1 MRNFLIWT
9 FFDFILLWVGNLG
22 SVVAGGDCS
31 IFVII
36 CDIWPPATISKK
48 FSIIIWKCFK
58 IICKIGYRT
67 TIFKML
73 FRKCTFAG
81 LVQILLYRPPICRSS
96 IGFWISSA
104 RLRWIQ
110 NYSCVIAPLRMWKK
124 SLTFLEKKIRLCVQ
138 PSKCQRSVFLNKHT
152 VLCPSPKK
160 YQLRIFKEKPYMTY

>member
-1 MRNFLIWT
+1 MVWNSLICT
-9 FFDFILLWVGNLG
+9 FFDFILQWVDNLG

-67 TIFKML
+67 SIFKML

-110 NYSCVIAPLRMWKK
+110 NYSCVIPPLRMWKK
-124 SLTFLEKKIRLCVQ
+124 IFNLFREKNPVMRAAFKMSTFSL
-138 PSKCQRSVFLNKHT
+138 
-152 VLCPSPKK
+152 
-160 YQLRIFKEKPYMTY
+160 FK

>member
-1 MRNFLIWT
+1 MRNSLICT

-67 TIFKML
+67 IFKML

-81 LVQILLYRPPICRSS
+81 LVQILLYLSPICRSS

-110 NYSCVIAPLRMWKK
+110 NYTCVIAPLRMWKKK

-160 YQLRIFKEKPYMTY
+160 IN

>member
-36 CDIWPPATISKK
+36 CDIWPPASISKK
-48 FSIIIWKCFK
+48 FSIKIWKCFK
-58 IICKIGYRT
+58 IICKIGYR

-124 SLTFLEKKIRLCVQ
+124 IFNLFREKNPVMCAAFKMSTFSL
-138 PSKCQRSVFLNKHT
+138 
-152 VLCPSPKK
+152 
-160 YQLRIFKEKPYMTY
+160 FK